1 MEAMDP
7 LFVNMAY
14 RNSGLDMNA
23 GRLNCGSKMSYRD
36 RRVNAIENFEEL
48 AVMSI
53 CVRSR

>member
-1 MEAMDP
+1 MDP